1 MQSTR
6 RIRRVLLEGRLAHG
20 QKLGRTKE
28 GAPAWHAVSMRAI
41 LQRAANARVTVGG
54 EVVGSF
60 DGPGIV
66 LLVGVTHGDDDATAA
81 RLADKVYGLRIFEH
95 RHASDA
101 TCLPPSAPR
110 EISARDLELP
120 VLIVSQF
127 TLYAETR
134 KGRRPTWD
142 QAAPGS
148 VAEPIIDAVAAA
160 FTSLGAPVS
169 NGRFGADMQVTFTND
184 GPVTISL
191 EM

>member
-1 MQSTR
+1 MR
-6 RIRRVLLEGRLAHG
+6 FAHG
-20 QKLGRTKE
+20 QKLGRTKDVTL
-28 GAPAWHAVSMRAI
+28 AWHAVSMRAI
-41 LQRAANARVTVGG
+41 LQRAANACVTVGG

-101 TCLPPSAPR
+101 TCLSPSAPR
-110 EISARDLELP
+110 EVSARDLELP

-142 QAAPGS
+142 HAASGS
-148 VAEPIIDAVAAA
+148 VAEPIIAAVAAA

-169 NGRFGADMQVTFTND
+169 TGRFGADMQVTLTND

>member
-1 MQSTR
+1 MR
-6 RIRRVLLEGRLAHG
+6 FAHG
-20 QKLGRTKE
+20 QKLGRTKDVTL
-28 GAPAWHAVSMRAI
+28 AWHAVSMRAI

-110 EISARDLELP
+110 DVSARDLKLP

-169 NGRFGADMQVTFTND
+169 TGRFGADMQVTFTND